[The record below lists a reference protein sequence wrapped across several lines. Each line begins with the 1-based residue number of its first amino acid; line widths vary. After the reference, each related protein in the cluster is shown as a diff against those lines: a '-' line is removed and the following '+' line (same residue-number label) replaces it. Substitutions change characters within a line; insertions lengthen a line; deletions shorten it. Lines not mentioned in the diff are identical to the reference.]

1 MVRYL
6 LGDYEKKGETLKGL
20 GKFFIFS
27 LDDPFH
33 LTTLT
38 GLAFYALG
46 KARERSTN
54 YGLRMFAVDYSLLK
68 LELKDVLFDF
78 HSCRL

>member
-1 MVRYL
+1 MRYL

-27 LDDPFH
+27 LDDPLH

-38 GLAFYALG
+38 GLAIYAIG
-46 KARERSTN
+46 KARERSTT
-54 YGLRMFAVDYSLLK
+54 YGLRMFAVEYSLLK
-68 LELKDVLFDF
+68 LELRDALLDF

>member
-1 MVRYL
+1 MRYL

-54 YGLRMFAVDYSLLK
+54 YGLRMFAMDYSLLK

>member
-1 MVRYL
+1 VRYL

-38 GLAFYALG
+38 GLAIYVIG
-46 KARERSTN
+46 KARERSTT

-68 LELKDVLFDF
+68 LELRDALLDF
-78 HSCRL
+78 HSYRL

>member
-1 MVRYL
+1 VRHL

-20 GKFFIFS
+20 GKFFVFS
-27 LDDPFH
+27 LNDPLH

-38 GLAFYALG
+38 GLAIYAIG

-68 LELKDVLFDF
+68 LELRDVLLDF

>member
-1 MVRYL
+1 MEHL
-6 LGDYEKKGETLKGL
+6 LGDYEKKGELLKGL

-38 GLAFYALG
+38 GL
-46 KARERSTN
+46 
-54 YGLRMFAVDYSLLK
+54 GL
-68 LELKDVLFDF
+68 
-78 HSCRL
+78 

>member
-1 MVRYL
+1 VRYL
-6 LGDYEKKGETLKGL
+6 LGDCEKKGEALKGL

-38 GLAFYALG
+38 GIAIYAIG

-68 LELKDVLFDF
+68 LELRDALLDL